1 MVVILWLPQSIR
13 YTLDVLD
20 KYDKDTTRMKK
31 EYEIEIQKH
40 PDFND
45 NGWILSEFCNNNF
58 DCKQLTS
65 ATSFK
70 TIYNEFNEVIVI

>member
-20 KYDKDTTRMKK
+20 KYGKDTTRMKK

-40 PDFND
+40 D
-45 NGWILSEFCNNNF
+45 NGWILSEVCTGNF
-58 DCKQLTS
+58 NCKQLTS

-70 TIYNEFNEVIVI
+70 TIYNEFTEVIVI

>member
-1 MVVILWLPQSIR
+1 
-13 YTLDVLD
+13 
-20 KYDKDTTRMKK
+20 MKK

-45 NGWILSEFCNNNF
+45 NGWILSEFCTDNF
-58 DCKQLTS
+58 D
-65 ATSFK
+65 K

>member
-13 YTLDVLD
+13 YSLDVLD
-20 KYDKDTTRMKK
+20 KYDKETTRMKI

-45 NGWILSEFCNNNF
+45 NGWILSEFCTDNF
-58 DCKQLTS
+58 D
-65 ATSFK
+65 K

>member
-1 MVVILWLPQSIR
+1 
-13 YTLDVLD
+13 
-20 KYDKDTTRMKK
+20 MKK

-45 NGWILSEFCNNNF
+45 NGWILSEFCTDNF
-58 DCKQLTS
+58 NCKQLTS